1 MRKIILP
8 LTMLLLLAACGNKK
22 TQTGDSSDSLTVAT
36 DSVAVAETPNEDD
49 QAFNQFFEQ
58 FDFGKFVDLL
68 KEPSKEKAEKCG
80 LAFVYSEES
89 DVAEEGDAA
98 GISEVYGWCVE
109 KGKKGE
115 FGYELNS
122 TSPHACYF
130 YYQADTS
137 QQAAMCFKSKA
148 DADRFMEKALAYGL
162 VDMKGSY
169 HIADQK
175 LPNGT
180 VKVDS
185 FADYNILTSM
195 EKPGQDEYHPGFY
208 VIKFYYFA

>member
-8 LTMLLLLAACGNKK
+8 LTVMLLLSACGNKK
-22 TQTGDSSDSLTVAT
+22 TQAGDSADSLAVAQ
-36 DSVAVAETPNEDD
+36 DSVAVVEASNEED
-49 QAFNQFFEQ
+49 QAFDQFFEQ
-58 FDFGKFVDLL
+58 LDFDKFVDLL
-68 KEPSKEKAEKCG
+68 KGPSEETAKKCG
-80 LAFVYSEES
+80 LSEIYTCEMEQ
-89 DVAEEGDAA
+89 DEENEA
-98 GISEVYGWCVE
+98 GGSCEVYGWGVE
-109 KGKKGE
+109 KGKQKE
-115 FGYELNS
+115 FGYELKE

-130 YYQADTS
+130 YYQLDTS
-137 QQAAMCFKSKA
+137 TQAAMCFKSKA

-162 VDMKGSY
+162 VDMNGNY
-169 HIADQK
+169 HINDTK

-185 FADYNILTSM
+185 FSGYNILTSM